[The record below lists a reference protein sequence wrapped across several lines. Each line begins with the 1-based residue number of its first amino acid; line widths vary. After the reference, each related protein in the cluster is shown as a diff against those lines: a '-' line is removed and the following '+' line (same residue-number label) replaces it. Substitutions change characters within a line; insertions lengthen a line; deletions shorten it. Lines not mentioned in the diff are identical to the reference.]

1 MGILGLWEY
10 AKEILVYGD
19 ICCTMVCVWLK
30 QNIVFD
36 NCEVQ
41 WETMW
46 FLLFIRLATW
56 SKALYQGFP
65 TMPTI
70 YSEALMG

>member
-46 FLLFIRLATW
+46 FLLFIN
-56 SKALYQGFP
+56 QGFP